1 MSVMVQA
8 SGKVVTAYLS
18 GDIDHHT
25 AKGIRMEIDDT
36 IERLNPEL
44 LILDFSEVH
53 FMDSSGIGLV
63 LSKYQQL
70 KNQGKELQVKGA
82 TGKVL
87 KIFEL
92 STVTKIITFM

>member
-1 MSVMVQA
+1 LNKQEQ
-8 SGKVVTAYLS
+8 KVFTVCLE
-18 GDIDHHT
+18 GDLDHHN
-25 AKGIRMEIDDT
+25 APKLRRK
-36 IERLNPEL
+36 IEEECCGKQFDVLV
-44 LILDFSEVH
+44 LDFSRIS

-63 LSKYQQL
+63 LSKFQQL

>member
-63 LSKYQQL
+63 MGRYKKLQLTGGNLEISSASPRITRVMKLSGRDKL
-70 KNQGKELQVKGA
+70 VK
-82 TGKVL
+82 
-87 KIFEL
+87 
-92 STVTKIITFM
+92 M